1 MGTGIRRDTVP
12 ASKQNFVRGADG
24 ASVPLS
30 SNQQATSA
38 RHAVITLDDSH
49 AVIPRLLKVPGE
61 VRGVQSSDSAGL
73 EGFSKSCCGAFDSV
87 GIALCITLRFCLWR
101 KLLAGRSC
109 F

>member
-73 EGFSKSCCGAFDSV
+73 EGFSKV
-87 GIALCITLRFCLWR
+87 RFTVLLTSILLLSFRQLLPR
-101 KLLAGRSC
+101 KRLLGG
-109 F
+109 